1 MRVRAAR
8 WLTTCAKLRSR
19 AARQPLWR
27 SKTASVARNLQRT
40 DNEIDAMAKMPQAQ
54 SSRKKTAT
62 RGVPGKAA
70 GLAKAVESP
79 ARTDTHIAASTRR
92 SALWGRPGFLIRR
105 LHQIHTSL
113 FIEET
118 RAFDITPVQY
128 SLMTA
133 LAEQGVIDQMTLAL
147 EIGLER
153 TSVAEVI
160 PRLEAKGLLRRTKS
174 MDDRRAKLVR
184 LTPKGRTLV
193 ARMQAAVRR
202 AHDRTLADLPKA
214 QRDVFLLYLIK
225 LVERSNGRGSVPLRL
240 P

>member
-1 MRVRAAR
+1 MAR
-8 WLTTCAKLRSR
+8 
-19 AARQPLWR
+19 
-27 SKTASVARNLQRT
+27 
-40 DNEIDAMAKMPQAQ
+40 MPQAQ
-54 SSRKKTAT
+54 SSRKKTAS
-62 RGVPGKAA
+62 RPVPGKTAA
-70 GLAKAVESP
+70 RSKPAAAQ
-79 ARTDTHIAASTRR
+79 ARTAAHIAAATRR

-133 LAEQGVIDQMTLAL
+133 LAEQGMVDQMTLAL

-174 MDDRRAKLVR
+174 TDDRRAKLVR
-184 LTPKGRTLV
+184 LTPKGRALV
-193 ARMQAAVRR
+193 TRMQAAVKR